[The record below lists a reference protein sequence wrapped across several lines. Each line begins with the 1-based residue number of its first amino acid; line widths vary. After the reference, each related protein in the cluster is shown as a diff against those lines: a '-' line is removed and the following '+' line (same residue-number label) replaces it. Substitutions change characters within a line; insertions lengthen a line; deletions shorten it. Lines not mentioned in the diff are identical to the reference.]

1 MAKTVITTK
10 ENGTGRNTNFY
21 DKRTGETMT
30 RAEFVKKIESG
41 YYPDDYHVRE
51 INKVKTPCS
60 NPDKSENNNLG

>member
-10 ENGTGRNTNFY
+10 ENDTGRNTNFR
-21 DKRTGETMT
+21 DKKTGEKMT
-30 RAEFVKKIESG
+30 RAEFVKEIESG
-41 YYPDDYHVRE
+41 NYPDYHVRE